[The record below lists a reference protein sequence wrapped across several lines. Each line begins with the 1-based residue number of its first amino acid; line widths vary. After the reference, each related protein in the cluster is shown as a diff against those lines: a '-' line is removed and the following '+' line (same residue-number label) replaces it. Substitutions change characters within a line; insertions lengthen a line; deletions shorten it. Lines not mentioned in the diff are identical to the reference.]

1 MMSNSHSE
9 NDVTIKGEIMYVY
22 INVTDDHSRVC
33 LDAPP
38 NMVDSDYINAN
49 FIYRMH
55 GNKKVKAYIA
65 AQGIYYF
72 AD

>member
-1 MMSNSHSE
+1 MPKHILLSF
-9 NDVTIKGEIMYVY
+9 
-22 INVTDDHSRVC
+22 TDDHSRVC

-49 FIYRMH
+49 FIYRMQ

-65 AQGIYYF
+65 AQGTKL
-72 AD
+72 